1 LLIIL
6 LRYLI
11 AYKGGIIYFK
21 IKQIIIIIKRRTVKM
36 LFNISLLEK
45 NKVVLEML
53 WLREYNLKI
62 NWVIKNIKIMDTW
75 KYKIY

>member
-1 LLIIL
+1 
-6 LRYLI
+6 
-11 AYKGGIIYFK
+11 
-21 IKQIIIIIKRRTVKM
+21 M